1 MTNTLKIEK
10 KYLVFRDQARAI
22 FNQINDDKQKS
33 LALDFSQVIFFSRS
47 FLDELLNIIEELKK
61 QKKLVRIINLK
72 LELKLFYNQV
82 ARTRVKIRTELSQF
96 TSTSAS

>member
-1 MTNTLKIEK
+1 MTRTLKIEK

-22 FNQINDDKQKS
+22 FNQISDDKQKS
-33 LALDFSQVIFFSRS
+33 LVLDFSQVIFFSRS

-72 LELKLFYNQV
+72 SELKTFYNQV
-82 ARTRVKIRTELSQF
+82 AKTKAKIKIELRQF
-96 TSTSAS
+96 KSPADI